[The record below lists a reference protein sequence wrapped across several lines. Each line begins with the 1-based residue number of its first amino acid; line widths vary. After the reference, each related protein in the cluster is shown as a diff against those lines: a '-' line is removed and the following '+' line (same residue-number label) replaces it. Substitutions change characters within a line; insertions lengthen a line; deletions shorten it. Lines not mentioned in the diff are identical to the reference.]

1 MTRLSTDFW
10 VAAYLARLEA
20 IGVPAHLI
28 SKGDATAGAVIVKVA
43 TMDGQASAYAR
54 ETGPD
59 GDRIWATLAEPG
71 PEADVD
77 ERLKRQLGFDP
88 DLWIIEVEDPKGR
101 SLLEE
106 DGLR

>member
-10 VAAYLARLEA
+10 VAAYLARLDA
-20 IGVPAHLI
+20 IGVPAHLVT
-28 SKGDATAGAVIVKVA
+28 KGDAMAGAVIVKVA
-43 TMDGQASAYAR
+43 TLDGQAAAYAR

-59 GDRIWATLAEPG
+59 GASIWAPLSPPG
-71 PEADVD
+71 PETDVD
-77 ERLKRQLGFDP
+77 ERLRRQMGFDP

-101 SLLEE
+101 SLLDE

>member
-1 MTRLSTDFW
+1 MIRLSTDFW
-10 VAAYLARLEA
+10 VAAYLARLDA
-20 IGVPAHLI
+20 IGVPAHLV

-43 TMDGQASAYAR
+43 TMDGQASAFAR

-59 GDRIWATLAEPG
+59 GGRIWAPLAELG

-77 ERLKRQLGFDP
+77 EKLERQLRFDP

-101 SLLEE
+101 SLLDE
-106 DGLR
+106 DGLS

>member
-10 VAAYLARLEA
+10 VAAYLARLES
-20 IGVPAHLI
+20 IGVPAHLMA
-28 SKGDATAGAVIVKVA
+28 KGDATAGAVIVKVA
-43 TMDGQASAYAR
+43 TMDGLASAFAR

-59 GDRIWATLAEPG
+59 GQRIWAPLAAVG
-71 PEADVD
+71 PEDEVD

-101 SLLEE
+101 SLLDET
-106 DGLR
+106 GLD

>member
-1 MTRLSTDFW
+1 MSRLSTDFW

-20 IGVPAHLI
+20 IGVPAHLVA
-28 SKGDATAGAVIVKVA
+28 KGDATAGAVIVKVA
-43 TMDGQASAYAR
+43 TMDGQASAFAR

-59 GDRIWATLAEPG
+59 GRRIWATLAAEG
-71 PEADVD
+71 PEAEVD
-77 ERLKRQLGFDP
+77 ERLKRQLSFDP

-106 DGLR
+106 DGLD